1 VNRIAGRATMCMGRA
16 RWARLGLDRACS
28 EGARPRRRAIRGCS
42 IPSDILLSCYE
53 VGSPTV
59 RPCCKD

>member
-28 EGARPRRRAIRGCS
+28 EGARPRRRAIRG
-42 IPSDILLSCYE
+42 YE
-53 VGSPTV
+53 AGAVPGHGPARFGYT
-59 RPCCKD
+59 